1 MNYPE
6 LLEHLYDALRSPLGV
21 VLDTEDPERL
31 RQRFYALRRERQ
43 ESDPNLRT
51 LAFVISPTNPTQLWI
66 LRRSASN
73 ETD

>member
-6 LLEHLYDALRSPLGV
+6 LLEYLYDALRSPLGV

-31 RQRFYALRRERQ
+31 RQRLYALRAERQ
-43 ESDPNLRT
+43 GTDPNLRT
-51 LAFVISPTNPTQLWI
+51 LAFIISPTNPSQLWI
-66 LRRSASN
+66 LRRSATN